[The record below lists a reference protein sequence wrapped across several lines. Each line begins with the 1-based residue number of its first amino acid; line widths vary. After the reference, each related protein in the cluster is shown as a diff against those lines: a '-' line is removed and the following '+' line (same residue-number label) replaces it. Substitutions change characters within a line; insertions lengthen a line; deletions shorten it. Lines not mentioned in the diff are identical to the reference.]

1 MLPEHQHLAFTLKG
15 PLSEILAL
23 CLGTPGITLSYPQWE
38 DTYERTDLPQLDIPH
53 YKHLG
58 QKHALSS
65 VYHSTLRDYNP
76 IAKYNHLVEQ
86 RVSPSVASGLLPL
99 GTLASVDVSALQSV
113 WERLVTGKRMSG
125 EQGALVK
132 QIEEVLK

>member
-1 MLPEHQHLAFTLKG
+1 MKPEHAYLCITLRG

-86 RVSPSVASGLLPL
+86 RVSPSVASGVLPL
-99 GTLASVDVSALQSV
+99 GILVSMDVSALQSV
-113 WERLVTGKRMSG
+113 WERLVAGKRMSG
-125 EQGALVK
+125 EQGMLVK
-132 QIEEVLK
+132 QIEEALK